1 MNRGSIG
8 LGMLGIYLIC
18 KGLSGN
24 VMQTKMGD
32 NLFPQWLYVVAGMV
46 LLVFPT
52 MSLLVRSR
60 AGQAW
65 MGL

>member
-8 LGMLGIYLIC
+8 LGILGVYLIW
-18 KGLSGN
+18 KGLSGD

-32 NLFPQWLYVVAGMV
+32 NLFPRWLYVVAGVV
-46 LLVFPT
+46 LLIFPA
-52 MSLLVRSR
+52 MSLLVRSS